1 MAAIIRME
9 IALKSF
15 EKTGKISRLTDNGGY
30 RVTITRQP
38 ERQAEGQYLLQ
49 VYRQPRKDTPKAE
62 RVEIEELA
70 LRFDN
75 LQRVLAVAN
84 QALAGGLETMILFH
98 KPPSAES

>member
-1 MAAIIRME
+1 MAGLIRME

-15 EKTGKISRLTDNGGY
+15 EKSGKISRLTDKGDY

-38 ERQAEGQYLLQ
+38 EREDAGQYLLQ
-49 VYRQPRKDTPKAE
+49 VYRMPRRDTPKAE
-62 RVEIEELA
+62 KVEVEELT
-70 LRFDN
+70 LRFDS

-84 QALAGGLETMILFH
+84 QALAGGLQTLIMFN